1 MLTSISLQNF
11 KCYKDKTTFPL
22 SKINLLTG
30 INGKGK
36 STFLQSM
43 LLFKQTVEHDVN
55 ATALLLNGDYVK
67 LGTFQDVKNSDTS
80 ITKPILI
87 EFGFEKLI
95 PLFYEGTDLDEKGNE
110 FSDVM
115 EDEKIGNF
123 TLSYELESQDAKGF
137 ELEFANIGLSSR
149 NLAIE
154 KKNPLLFEQRK
165 IRDIYTGAFLLVEDA
180 SYISRYQL
188 FKLLPKYNIKL
199 DSKMYEKNEL
209 DLENLLDFSAIHFV
223 SADRLGPQEYYPKT
237 NLNNLLEVGKRGEK
251 VIEVLDEVSMLT
263 LNIEINGIQ
272 YEELDSRILNENVS
286 IPSLTGE
293 WLSYILDTNVS
304 IVIDTKSSPYISTL
318 KFRFN
323 DKDYTPL
330 NVGFGYSYILPI
342 IVSGLVAK
350 DGEILIIENPEAHLH
365 PRAQSRLAEFLARVA
380 SMGVQVF
387 VESHS
392 DHILNGLRVCV
403 KKETLQ
409 PEDVQIFY
417 FDKDENSTSPKVFM
431 PQIDKDGRIEEWPD
445 GFFDEWNNNLME
457 LL

>member
-43 LLFKQTVEHDVN
+43 LLFKQTVEHNDVGRE
-55 ATALLLNGDYVK
+55 LLLNGHYVK

-80 ITKPILI
+80 KNKPIV
-87 EFGFEKLI
+87 FKFEDAT
-95 PLFYEGTDLDEKGNE
+95 GH
-110 FSDVM
+110 S
-115 EDEKIGNF
+115 
-123 TLSYELESQDAKGF
+123 LSYEVKSED
-137 ELEFANIGLSSR
+137 ELNTHLMILKLSLYENKKKIIETYTEIIPKDNDS
-149 NLAIE
+149 AISE
-154 KKNPLLFEQRK
+154 NKNK
-165 IRDIYTGAFLLVEDA
+165 H
-180 SYISRYQL
+180 YISPNDIIYYC
-188 FKLLPKYNIKL
+188 LLPYIRSEKLQEKYPTY
-199 DSKMYEKNEL
+199 DPSKML
-209 DLENLLDFSAIHFV
+209 DLFNFKNIYFV
-223 SADRLGPQEYYPKT
+223 SADRLGPQEYYKKQSRKT
-237 NLNNLLEVGKRGEK
+237 LLEVGRQGEQ
-251 VIEVLDEVSMLT
+251 VIDVLEYAYRIINTHPTKEVDVRQLSDTSDVL
-263 LNIEINGIQ
+263 
-272 YEELDSRILNENVS
+272 
-286 IPSLTGE
+286 SLTSE
-293 WLSYILDTNVS
+293 WLNYILDTNVS

-318 KFRFN
+318 MFQFAGKTLP
-323 DKDYTPL
+323 YTPL

-342 IVSGLVAK
+342 IVAGLVAK
-350 DGEILIIENPEAHLH
+350 YGEILIIENPEAHLH
-365 PRAQSRLAEFLARVA
+365 PGAQSRLAEFLARVA

-417 FDKDENSTSPKVFM
+417 FDNDENSSSPKIFT